1 MILSQQGILK
11 KSDSMNFERT
21 NTKISLLEDY
31 YSHFEED
38 KRLKSRHGQVEFIT
52 SIKYIHEVL
61 NEDYSKKILDIG
73 AGTGAY
79 SVYLSNEGYDVTA
92 IELVEHNIKIF
103 KSKNSNAVVHQGNA
117 LDLSIFD
124 DDSFDVVLLF
134 GPMYHL
140 LKKEEKIK
148 ALSEAKRVCKKDGV
162 ILTSYY
168 MNDYAIITYGFI
180 KKHILESIENNQVD
194 DSYHMLNLEDDL
206 YSMVRIEDIDE
217 FNEICGL
224 ERIKIIAA
232 DGASNYIRVY
242 LNKLSEDEFKEFIKY
257 HLSTCERSD
266 LLGASAHLLDIVRK

>member
-1 MILSQQGILK
+1 
-11 KSDSMNFERT
+11 MNFERT

-38 KRLKSRHGQVEFIT
+38 NRLKSRHGQVEFIT
-52 SIKYIHEVL
+52 SLKYIHEVL
-61 NEDYSKKILDIG
+61 KEDFSKKILDIG

-92 IELVEHNIKIF
+92 VELVEHNIKIF
-103 KSKNSNAVVHQGNA
+103 KSKNSSAKVHQGNA
-117 LDLSIFD
+117 LNLSMFLDNTFD
-124 DDSFDVVLLF
+124 CVLLF

-140 LKKEEKIK
+140 LKKEEKIQ
-148 ALSEAKRVCKKDGV
+148 ALSEAKRVCKKGGK
-162 ILTSYY
+162 ILISYY

-180 KKHILESIENNQVD
+180 KKHILECIENNQVD
-194 DSYHMLNLEDDL
+194 ESYHMLNLEDDL

-217 FNEICGL
+217 FNKVCGL

-242 LNKLSEDEFKEFIKY
+242 LNKLSEEEFKEFINY
-257 HLSTCERSD
+257 HLTTCERSD
-266 LLGASAHLLDIVRK
+266 LLGASAHLLDIVTK

>member
-1 MILSQQGILK
+1 
-11 KSDSMNFERT
+11 MNFERT

-52 SIKYIHEVL
+52 SLKYIHEVL
-61 NEDYSKKILDIG
+61 NEDYAKKILDIG

-92 IELVEHNIKIF
+92 VELVEHNIKIF
-103 KSKNSNAVVHQGNA
+103 KSKNSNAKVYQGNA
-117 LDLSIFD
+117 LDLSMFD
-124 DDSFDVVLLF
+124 DNSFDVILLF

-148 ALSEAKRVCKKDGV
+148 ALSEAKRLLTDDGR
-162 ILTSYY
+162 ILISYY

-180 KKHILESIENNQVD
+180 KKHILEAIENKQVD
-194 DSYHMLNLEDDL
+194 ESYHMLNLEGDL
-206 YSMVRIEDIDE
+206 YSMVRLEDIDE
-217 FNEICGL
+217 FNSVCGL
-224 ERIKIIAA
+224 TREKIVAA

-242 LNKLSEDEFKEFIKY
+242 LNKLTPEEFEEFIKY